1 MLVLVAAS
9 VAFMTG
15 CANLDSIYR
24 GLDVNGKAVSVDV
37 KQRAVFSST
46 SPGTAIICAE
56 PSPDALASYGA
67 SVSTTLSKA
76 TGDQAQIAAALAE
89 QAVSI
94 GLRTQSIQLMRD
106 TMYRACEAYLS
117 GGITADQLYLLQRR
131 FQNLTLGLL
140 AIEQLTG
147 AVKAEQASLTTSSGA
162 ATGDNAEVETEALK
176 KDKAEFNTAKDNYD
190 EADAELTKR
199 NTALATAQTDLN
211 NATHAVPNDPQTV
224 KNATQARD
232 DATAKV
238 NEQKL
243 IVASR
248 KRTLDAAAD
257 AVKIAE
263 KNLEFARARV
273 QAYAS
278 GLAQF
283 GPAGQGRLAVTDKV
297 ATAVKSIVHDVLH
310 QSGQVEGCQGI
321 ITDFAQY
328 PDKYTT
334 EPALLVLK
342 SCLTQEELK
351 RIDVLKQRGVN
362 VDPLI
367 QRNK

>member
-1 MLVLVAAS
+1 MA
-9 VAFMTG
+9 G

-24 GLDVNGKAVSVDV
+24 GLDVNGKAVAVDV
-37 KQRAVFSST
+37 KQRAIFSADA
-46 SPGTAIICAE
+46 PAKAVLCAE

-117 GGITADQLYLLQRR
+117 GGITAEQLYLLQRR

-147 AVKAEQASLTTSSGA
+147 AVKAEQAALTTSSGA

-176 KDKAEFNTAKDNYD
+176 KARAELITAQDLFD
-190 EADAELTKR
+190 EATDEMTKR
-199 NTALATAQTDLN
+199 KTVLATAQTTQTNAKNAVPIDLN
-211 NATHAVPNDPQTV
+211 KVAEADKDV
-224 KNATQARD
+224 KE
-232 DATAKV
+232 ATAKV
-238 NEQKL
+238 DEQRP
-243 IVASR
+243 IVTSK
-248 KRTLDAAAD
+248 KRSLDAATE

-283 GPAGQGRLAVTDKV
+283 GPAGQSRLAVTDRV
-297 ATAVKSIVHDVLH
+297 ATSVRLIVHDVLH

-321 ITDFAQY
+321 ITDFGQN
-328 PDKYTT
+328 PDKYNAD
-334 EPALLVLK
+334 PALSVLL
-342 SCLTQEELK
+342 SCTRSEELK
-351 RIDVLKQRGVN
+351 VVESLAKRNIN
-362 VDPLI
+362 VDQLI
-367 QRNK
+367 QKIK